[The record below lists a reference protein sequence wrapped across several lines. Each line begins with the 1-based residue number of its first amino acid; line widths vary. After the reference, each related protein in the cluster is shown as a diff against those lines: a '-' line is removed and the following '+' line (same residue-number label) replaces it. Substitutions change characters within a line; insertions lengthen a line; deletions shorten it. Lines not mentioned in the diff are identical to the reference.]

1 MTEIESP
8 KIVKKKLFSPIWLLP
23 VVALIL
29 GAWLGVKSIKES
41 GIEILIHFPSA
52 AGIDIG
58 KTLVKYQG
66 LSVGKVTD
74 IGIDD
79 DLKGVNVKVVMD
91 YRADPFL
98 NKNTLFWLVKPKA
111 SITGVEGLDT
121 LFSGNYIAIQPG
133 DGRSATIFEAQRE
146 APAILPGSEGIMIE
160 LKSPKLGSI
169 DVGSPVFFRQAP
181 VGSVVSYRLD
191 GNKQIIISAFV
202 QEQYAHLV
210 NKDSHFWNVSGLKI
224 DASLSGV
231 KVSTESIASILAG
244 GISFDTGSN
253 TLKAENGDVY
263 TLYDDEVTA
272 IGGVHFRLT
281 AADSED
287 VNEGTAIIYR
297 GVIIGEIEKVTLTET
312 GVEFLAR
319 VEHQYQALITND
331 SQFWLSGAELSLK
344 GVKHLGRLVTGSVI
358 NVLPGT
364 QDSAE
369 AETMQFNL
377 ASQAPDLLTQD
388 KLSLTVVANT
398 HTGISNGAQV
408 RYKQLPIGSITS
420 INLSQDFSAVEY
432 HIEIL
437 PEFKNLLTKGSFFIP
452 ESALAINAS
461 LDGISVNTRDVTT
474 MLEGAISLIPGNN
487 KTLIPANSKL
497 TLHESIESA
506 QTLYAQQQMTHF
518 SLTSIDGAD
527 LAEGSPIYYKKMQI
541 GAVNKVNWFAKTDKF
556 SIDINIDNKF
566 APLVNPK
573 TVFWRNDAVAINA
586 SLAGVD
592 INVAPLKGAIKGSIT
607 LGHIDD
613 IVDEHS
619 DQTNLRL
626 YDTKQLALMQAKV
639 INLTLPVSTKVADKA
654 AIRYQG
660 HKIGEVS
667 HVKLNQ
673 DLNTLNAQAYIFG
686 KYANHFSTSD
696 SEYFIVDAQI
706 SLAGINAPETL
717 LTGPYIGVIPGNS
730 KEIVDNFVS
739 QPHSSFE
746 ATVPKDALAFQ
757 LVDDQLGS
765 IKVGTPLFFRGIKV
779 GQIDGYQLD
788 DSGTEISLF
797 AHVNAEYSH
806 LVNQTSQFWDASGIK
821 LDVGLFSGAQLETG
835 SLETILAGGI
845 AFATQET
852 TSDSNRINTTER
864 FPLHENMQDEWAQ
877 WQPTQTK

>member
-1 MTEIESP
+1 MTQIESP

-23 VVALIL
+23 IVALIL

-133 DGRSATIFEAQRE
+133 DGRSATEFEAQRE

-224 DASLSGV
+224 DASLAGI

-244 GISFDTGSN
+244 GISFDTGSY
-253 TLKAENGDVY
+253 TEKAQNGDAY
-263 TLYDDEVTA
+263 ILYQDELSA
-272 IGGVHFRLT
+272 IGGVHFSLT
-281 AADSED
+281 ATDND
-287 VNEGTAIIYR
+287 GVNEGTSIIYR
-297 GVIIGEIEKVTLTET
+297 GIAIGEIEKVSLTDT
-312 GVEFLAR
+312 GVQFSAR
-319 VEHQYQALITND
+319 VEHQYQGLITSD
-331 SQFWLSGAELSLK
+331 SQFWLSGADLSLK
-344 GVKHLGRLVTGSVI
+344 GIKNLSRLVTGSVI

-364 QDSAE
+364 QASDKA
-369 AETMQFNL
+369 MQFEL
-377 ASQAPDLLTQD
+377 ASEAPDLLTQA
-388 KLSLTVVANT
+388 KLKLTVVANT
-398 HTGISNGAQV
+398 HTGVSNGAQV
-408 RYKQLPIGSITS
+408 RYKQLPIGQITS
-420 INLSQDFSAVEY
+420 INLSKDFSTVEY
-432 HIEIL
+432 QIEIL

-452 ESALAINAS
+452 ESALAVDAS
-461 LDGISVNTRDVTT
+461 LAGIKVKTRDVTT
-474 MLEGAISLIPGNN
+474 MLEGAISLIPSNSA
-487 KTLIPANSKL
+487 TLIAPNSTL
-497 TLHESIESA
+497 PLHESIESA
-506 QTLYAQQQMTHF
+506 QVLYAQQQMTHF
-518 SLTSIDGAD
+518 TLTSIDGAD
-527 LAEGSPIYYKKMQI
+527 LTEGSPIYYKKMQI
-541 GAVNKVNWFAKTDKF
+541 GSVNKINWFAKTDKF
-556 SIDINIDNKF
+556 NIDISIDNKF
-566 APLVNPK
+566 VALVKAN

-592 INVAPLKGAIKGSIT
+592 INVAPLKGAINGSIA
-607 LGHIDD
+607 LGHIDETANLQ
-613 IVDEHS
+613 IT
-619 DQTNLRL
+619 QPNLRL
-626 YDTKQLALMQAKV
+626 YDTKSLALMQAKV
-639 INLTLPVSTKVADKA
+639 INLILPVSTKVAEKA

-660 HKIGEVS
+660 HKIGEIS

-673 DLNTLNAQAYIFG
+673 DLTTINAQAYIYG
-686 KYANHFSTSD
+686 QYANHFSASD

-730 KEIVDNFVS
+730 LELVDSFVA
-739 QPHSSFE
+739 QPHANFE
-746 ATVPKDALAFQ
+746 ASVPKDALSFQ

-788 DSGTEISLF
+788 KSGIEITLF

-806 LVNQTSQFWDASGIK
+806 LINQSSQFWDASGIK
-821 LDVGLFSGAQLETG
+821 LDIGLFSGAQLETG

-845 AFATQET
+845 AFATRDT
-852 TSDSNRINTTER
+852 TSDSNGIDATSR
-864 FPLHENMQDEWAQ
+864 FPLHKNMQDEWIQ
-877 WQPTQTK
+877 WRPIQTK

>member
-1 MTEIESP
+1 MTQIESP

-23 VVALIL
+23 IVALIL

-133 DGRSATIFEAQRE
+133 DGRSATEFEAQRE

-224 DASLSGV
+224 DASLAGI

-244 GISFDTGSN
+244 GISFDTGSY
-253 TLKAENGDVY
+253 TEKAQNGDAY
-263 TLYDDEVTA
+263 ILYQDELSA
-272 IGGVHFRLT
+272 IGGVHFSLT
-281 AADSED
+281 ATDND
-287 VNEGTAIIYR
+287 GVNEGTSIIYR
-297 GVIIGEIEKVTLTET
+297 GIAIGEIEKVILTDT
-312 GVEFLAR
+312 GVQFSAR
-319 VEHQYQALITND
+319 VEHQYQGLITSD
-331 SQFWLSGAELSLK
+331 SQFWLSGADLSLK
-344 GVKHLGRLVTGSVI
+344 GIKNLSRLVTGSVI

-364 QDSAE
+364 QASDKA
-369 AETMQFNL
+369 MQFEL
-377 ASQAPDLLTQD
+377 ASEAPDLLTQA
-388 KLSLTVVANT
+388 KLKLTVVANT
-398 HTGISNGAQV
+398 HTGVSNGAQV
-408 RYKQLPIGSITS
+408 RYKQLPIGQITN
-420 INLSQDFSAVEY
+420 INLSKDFSTVEY
-432 HIEIL
+432 QIEIL

-452 ESALAINAS
+452 ESALAVDAS
-461 LDGISVNTRDVTT
+461 LAGIKVKTRDVTT
-474 MLEGAISLIPGNN
+474 MLEGAISLIPSNSA
-487 KTLIPANSKL
+487 TLIAPNSTL
-497 TLHESIESA
+497 PLHESIESA
-506 QTLYAQQQMTHF
+506 QVLYAQQQMTHF
-518 SLTSIDGAD
+518 TLTSIDGAD
-527 LAEGSPIYYKKMQI
+527 LTEGSPIYYKKMQI
-541 GAVNKVNWFAKTDKF
+541 GSVNKINWFAKTDKF
-556 SIDINIDNKF
+556 NIDISIDNKF
-566 APLVNPK
+566 VDLVKAN

-592 INVAPLKGAIKGSIT
+592 INVAPLKGAINGSIA
-607 LGHIDD
+607 LGHIDETANPQ
-613 IVDEHS
+613 IT
-619 DQTNLRL
+619 QPNLRL
-626 YDTKQLALMQAKV
+626 YDTKSLALMQAKV
-639 INLTLPVSTKVADKA
+639 INLILPVSTKVAEKA

-660 HKIGEVS
+660 HKIGEIS

-673 DLNTLNAQAYIFG
+673 DLTTINAQAYIYG
-686 KYANHFSTSD
+686 QYANHFSASD

-730 KEIVDNFVS
+730 LELVDSFVA
-739 QPHSSFE
+739 QPHANFE
-746 ATVPKDALAFQ
+746 ASVPKDALSFQ

-788 DSGTEISLF
+788 KSGIEITLF

-806 LVNQTSQFWDASGIK
+806 LINQSSQFWDASGIK
-821 LDVGLFSGAQLETG
+821 LDIGLFSGAQLETG

-845 AFATQET
+845 AFATRDT
-852 TSDSNRINTTER
+852 TSDSNGIDATSR
-864 FPLHENMQDEWAQ
+864 FPLHKNMQDEWIQ
-877 WQPTQTK
+877 WRPLQTK

>member
-1 MTEIESP
+1 MTQIESP

-23 VVALIL
+23 IVALIL

-133 DGRSATIFEAQRE
+133 DGRSATEFEAQRE

-224 DASLSGV
+224 DASLAGI

-244 GISFDTGSN
+244 GISFDTGSY
-253 TLKAENGDVY
+253 TEKAQNGDAY
-263 TLYDDEVTA
+263 ILYQDELSA
-272 IGGVHFRLT
+272 IGGVHFSLT
-281 AADSED
+281 ATDND
-287 VNEGTAIIYR
+287 GVNEGTSIIYR
-297 GVIIGEIEKVTLTET
+297 GIAIGEIEKVSLTDT
-312 GVEFLAR
+312 GVQFSAR
-319 VEHQYQALITND
+319 VEHQYQGLITSD
-331 SQFWLSGAELSLK
+331 SQFWLSGADLSLK
-344 GVKHLGRLVTGSVI
+344 GIKNLSRLVTGSVI

-364 QDSAE
+364 QASDKA
-369 AETMQFNL
+369 MQFEL
-377 ASQAPDLLTQD
+377 ASEAPDLLTQA
-388 KLSLTVVANT
+388 KLKLTVVANT
-398 HTGISNGAQV
+398 HTGVSNGAQV
-408 RYKQLPIGSITS
+408 RYKQLPIGQITS
-420 INLSQDFSAVEY
+420 INLSKDFSTVEY
-432 HIEIL
+432 QIEIL

-452 ESALAINAS
+452 ESALAVDAS
-461 LDGISVNTRDVTT
+461 LAGIKVKTRDVTT
-474 MLEGAISLIPGNN
+474 MLEGAISLIPSNSD
-487 KTLIPANSKL
+487 TLIAPNSTL
-497 TLHESIESA
+497 PLHESIESA
-506 QTLYAQQQMTHF
+506 QVLYAQQQMTHF
-518 SLTSIDGAD
+518 TLTSIDGAD
-527 LAEGSPIYYKKMQI
+527 LTEGSPIYYKKMQI
-541 GAVNKVNWFAKTDKF
+541 GSVNKINWFAKTDKF
-556 SIDINIDNKF
+556 NIDISIDNKF
-566 APLVNPK
+566 VALVKAN

-592 INVAPLKGAIKGSIT
+592 INVAPLKGAINGSIA
-607 LGHIDD
+607 LGHIDETANLQ
-613 IVDEHS
+613 IT
-619 DQTNLRL
+619 QPNLRL
-626 YDTKQLALMQAKV
+626 YDTKSLALMQAKV
-639 INLTLPVSTKVADKA
+639 INLILPVSTKVAEKA

-660 HKIGEVS
+660 HKIGEIS

-673 DLNTLNAQAYIFG
+673 DLTTINAQAYIYG
-686 KYANHFSTSD
+686 QYANHFSASD

-730 KEIVDNFVS
+730 LELVDSFVA
-739 QPHSSFE
+739 QPHANFE
-746 ATVPKDALAFQ
+746 ASVPKDALSFQ

-788 DSGTEISLF
+788 KSGIEITLF

-806 LVNQTSQFWDASGIK
+806 LINQSSQFWDASGIK
-821 LDVGLFSGAQLETG
+821 LDIGLFSGAQLETG

-845 AFATQET
+845 AFATRDT
-852 TSDSNRINTTER
+852 TSDSNGIDATSR
-864 FPLHENMQDEWAQ
+864 FPLHKNMQDEWIQ
-877 WQPTQTK
+877 WRPIQTK

>member
-1 MTEIESP
+1 MTQIESP

-23 VVALIL
+23 IVALIL

-133 DGRSATIFEAQRE
+133 DGRSATEFEAQRE

-224 DASLSGV
+224 DASLAGI

-244 GISFDTGSN
+244 GISFDTGSY
-253 TLKAENGDVY
+253 TEKAQNGDAY
-263 TLYDDEVTA
+263 ILYQDELSA
-272 IGGVHFRLT
+272 IGGVHFSLT
-281 AADSED
+281 ATDND
-287 VNEGTAIIYR
+287 GVNEGTSIIYR
-297 GVIIGEIEKVTLTET
+297 GIAIGEIEKVSLTDT
-312 GVEFLAR
+312 GVQFSAR
-319 VEHQYQALITND
+319 VEHQYQGLITSD
-331 SQFWLSGAELSLK
+331 SQFWLSGADLSLK
-344 GVKHLGRLVTGSVI
+344 GIKNLSRLVTGSVI

-364 QDSAE
+364 QASDKA
-369 AETMQFNL
+369 MQFEL
-377 ASQAPDLLTQD
+377 ASEAPDLLTQA
-388 KLSLTVVANT
+388 KLKLTVVANT
-398 HTGISNGAQV
+398 HTGVSNGAQV
-408 RYKQLPIGSITS
+408 RYKQLPIGQITS
-420 INLSQDFSAVEY
+420 INLSKDFSTVEY
-432 HIEIL
+432 QIEIL

-452 ESALAINAS
+452 ESALAVDAS
-461 LDGISVNTRDVTT
+461 LAGIKVKTRDVTT
-474 MLEGAISLIPGNN
+474 MLEGAISLIPSNSA
-487 KTLIPANSKL
+487 TLIAPNSTL
-497 TLHESIESA
+497 PLHESIESA
-506 QTLYAQQQMTHF
+506 QVLYAQQQMTHF
-518 SLTSIDGAD
+518 TLTSIDGAD
-527 LAEGSPIYYKKMQI
+527 LTEGSPIYYKKMQI
-541 GAVNKVNWFAKTDKF
+541 GSVNKINWFAKTDKF
-556 SIDINIDNKF
+556 NIDISIDNKF
-566 APLVNPK
+566 VALVKAN

-592 INVAPLKGAIKGSIT
+592 INVAPLKGAINGSIA
-607 LGHIDD
+607 LGHIDETANPQ
-613 IVDEHS
+613 IT
-619 DQTNLRL
+619 QPNLRL
-626 YDTKQLALMQAKV
+626 YDTKSLALMQAKV
-639 INLTLPVSTKVADKA
+639 INLILPVSTKVAEKA

-660 HKIGEVS
+660 HKIGEIS

-673 DLNTLNAQAYIFG
+673 DLTTINAQAYIYG
-686 KYANHFSTSD
+686 QYANHFSASD

-730 KEIVDNFVS
+730 LELVDSFVA
-739 QPHSSFE
+739 QPHANFE
-746 ATVPKDALAFQ
+746 ASVPKDALSFQ

-788 DSGTEISLF
+788 KSGIEITLF

-806 LVNQTSQFWDASGIK
+806 LINQSSQFWDASGIK
-821 LDVGLFSGAQLETG
+821 LDIGLFSGAQLETG

-845 AFATQET
+845 AFATRDT
-852 TSDSNRINTTER
+852 TSDSNGIDATSR
-864 FPLHENMQDEWAQ
+864 FPLHKNMQDEWIQ
-877 WQPTQTK
+877 WQPLQTK

>member
-1 MTEIESP
+1 MTQIESP

-52 AGIDIG
+52 TGIDIG

-66 LSVGKVTD
+66 LTVGKVTD

-79 DLKGVNVKVVMD
+79 DLKGVNVKVIMD

-121 LFSGNYIAIQPG
+121 LFSGNYIALQPG
-133 DGRSATIFEAQRE
+133 DGRSATVFEAQRE
-146 APAILPGSEGIMIE
+146 APAILPGSEGLMIE

-169 DVGSPVFFRQAP
+169 DVGSPVFYRQAP
-181 VGSVVSYRLD
+181 VGSIVSYRLD

-224 DASLSGV
+224 DASLAGI

-244 GISFDTGSN
+244 GISFDTGSY
-253 TLKAENGDVY
+253 TEKAQNGDIY
-263 TLYDDEVTA
+263 NLYEDELTA
-272 IGGVHFRLT
+272 IGGVQFSLT
-281 AADSED
+281 ASSSED
-287 VNEGTAIIYR
+287 VNEGTAITYR
-297 GVIIGEIEKVTLTET
+297 GIVIGEIEKVTLTDA
-312 GVEFLAR
+312 GVQFIAR
-319 VEHQYQALITND
+319 VEHHYKALITSD
-331 SQFWLSGAELSLK
+331 SQFWISGAELSLK
-344 GVKHLGRLVTGSVI
+344 GVKNVSRLVTGSVI

-364 QDSAE
+364 QITEE
-369 AETMQFNL
+369 AMQFEL
-377 ASQAPDLLTQD
+377 ASHAPDLLSQD
-388 KLSLTVVANT
+388 KLKLTVVATT
-398 HTGISNGAQV
+398 HTGVSNGAQV
-408 RYKQLPIGSITS
+408 RYKQLPIGQITS
-420 INLSQDFSAVEY
+420 IGLSKDFSTVEY
-432 HIEIL
+432 NIEIQ
-437 PEFKNLLTKGSFFIP
+437 PEFKSLLTKGSFFVP
-452 ESALAINAS
+452 ESAIAINAS
-461 LDGISVNTRDVTT
+461 LEGVNVKTRDLTT
-474 MLEGAISLIPGNN
+474 MLEGAISLIPGNSEM
-487 KTLIPANSKL
+487 LLSANSTL

-506 QTLYAQQQMTHF
+506 QTLYAQQQLTPF
-518 SLTSIDGAD
+518 TLTSIDGAD

-541 GAVNKVNWFAKTDKF
+541 GSVNKVNWLAKTDKF
-556 SIDINIDNKF
+556 NIDINIDNKF
-566 APLVNPK
+566 VPLIKPT

-592 INVAPLKGAIKGSIT
+592 INVAPLKGAINGSIT

-613 IVDEHS
+613 RVDTES
-619 DQTNLRL
+619 NQPNLRL
-626 YDTKQLALMQAKV
+626 YDNKSLALMQAKV
-639 INLTLPVSTKVADKA
+639 INLTLPVSTKVSEKA

-667 HVKLNQ
+667 QVKLNQ
-673 DLNTLNAQAYIFG
+673 DLNTQNAQAYIYG
-686 KYANHFSTSD
+686 HYVNHFSASD
-696 SEYFIVDAQI
+696 TEFFIVDAQI

-730 KEIVDNFVS
+730 TEIIDNFVA

-779 GQIDGYQLD
+779 GQIDGYRLD
-788 DSGTEISLF
+788 DSGIEITLF

-806 LVNQTSQFWDASGIK
+806 LINQTSQFWDASGIK

-845 AFATQET
+845 AFATQDT
-852 TSDSNRINTTER
+852 TSDSNRINATER

-877 WQPTQTK
+877 WRPTQTK

>member
-1 MTEIESP
+1 MTQIESP

-23 VVALIL
+23 IVALIL

-133 DGRSATIFEAQRE
+133 DGRSATEFEAQRE

-224 DASLSGV
+224 DASLAGI

-244 GISFDTGSN
+244 GISFDTGSY
-253 TLKAENGDVY
+253 TEKAQNGDAY
-263 TLYDDEVTA
+263 ILYQDELSA
-272 IGGVHFRLT
+272 IGGVHFSLIAT
-281 AADSED
+281 DND
-287 VNEGTAIIYR
+287 GVNEGTSIIYR
-297 GVIIGEIEKVTLTET
+297 GIAIGEIEKVSLTDT
-312 GVEFLAR
+312 GVQFSAR
-319 VEHQYQALITND
+319 VEHQYQGLITSD
-331 SQFWLSGAELSLK
+331 SQFWLSGADLSLK
-344 GVKHLGRLVTGSVI
+344 GIKNLSRLVTGSVI

-364 QDSAE
+364 QASDKA
-369 AETMQFNL
+369 MQFEL
-377 ASQAPDLLTQD
+377 ASEAPDLLSQA
-388 KLSLTVVANT
+388 KLKLTVVANT
-398 HTGISNGAQV
+398 HTGVSNGAQV
-408 RYKQLPIGSITS
+408 RYKQLPIGQITS
-420 INLSQDFSAVEY
+420 INLSKDFSTVEY
-432 HIEIL
+432 QIEIL

-452 ESALAINAS
+452 ESALAVDAS
-461 LDGISVNTRDVTT
+461 LAGIKVKTRDVTT
-474 MLEGAISLIPGNN
+474 MLEGAISLIPSNSA
-487 KTLIPANSKL
+487 TLIAPNSTL
-497 TLHESIESA
+497 PLHESIESA
-506 QTLYAQQQMTHF
+506 QVLYAQQQMTHF
-518 SLTSIDGAD
+518 TLTSIDGAD
-527 LAEGSPIYYKKMQI
+527 LTEGSPIYYKKMQI
-541 GAVNKVNWFAKTDKF
+541 GSVNKINWFAKTDKF
-556 SIDINIDNKF
+556 NIDISIDNKF
-566 APLVNPK
+566 VALVKAN

-586 SLAGVD
+586 SLTGVD
-592 INVAPLKGAIKGSIT
+592 INVAPLKGAINGSIA
-607 LGHIDD
+607 LGHIDETANLQ
-613 IVDEHS
+613 IT
-619 DQTNLRL
+619 QPNLRL
-626 YDTKQLALMQAKV
+626 YDTKSLALMQAKV
-639 INLTLPVSTKVADKA
+639 INLILPVSTKVAEKA

-660 HKIGEVS
+660 HKIGEIS

-673 DLNTLNAQAYIFG
+673 DLTTINAQAYIYG
-686 KYANHFSTSD
+686 QYANHFSASD

-730 KEIVDNFVS
+730 LELIDSFVA
-739 QPHSSFE
+739 QPHANFE
-746 ATVPKDALAFQ
+746 ASVPKDALSFQ

-788 DSGTEISLF
+788 KSGIEITLF

-806 LVNQTSQFWDASGIK
+806 LINQSSQFWDASGIK
-821 LDVGLFSGAQLETG
+821 LDIGLFSGAQLETG

-845 AFATQET
+845 AFATRDT
-852 TSDSNRINTTER
+852 TSDSNGIDASSR
-864 FPLHENMQDEWAQ
+864 FPLHKNMQDEWIQ
-877 WQPTQTK
+877 WQPLQTK

>member
-1 MTEIESP
+1 MTQIESP

-23 VVALIL
+23 IVALIL

-133 DGRSATIFEAQRE
+133 DGRSATEFEAQRE

-224 DASLSGV
+224 DASLAGI

-244 GISFDTGSN
+244 GISFDTGSY
-253 TLKAENGDVY
+253 TEKAQNGDAY
-263 TLYDDEVTA
+263 ILYQDELSA
-272 IGGVHFRLT
+272 IGGVHFSLT
-281 AADSED
+281 ATDND
-287 VNEGTAIIYR
+287 GVNEGTSIIYR
-297 GVIIGEIEKVTLTET
+297 GIAIGEIEKVSLTDT
-312 GVEFLAR
+312 GVQFSAR
-319 VEHQYQALITND
+319 VEHQYRGLITSD
-331 SQFWLSGAELSLK
+331 SQFWLSGADLSLK
-344 GVKHLGRLVTGSVI
+344 GIKNLSRLVTGSVI

-364 QDSAE
+364 QASDKA
-369 AETMQFNL
+369 MQFEL
-377 ASQAPDLLTQD
+377 ASEAPDLLTQA
-388 KLSLTVVANT
+388 KLKLTVVANT
-398 HTGISNGAQV
+398 HTGVSNGAQV
-408 RYKQLPIGSITS
+408 RYKQLPIGQITS
-420 INLSQDFSAVEY
+420 INLSKDFSTVEY
-432 HIEIL
+432 QIEIL

-452 ESALAINAS
+452 ESALAVDAS
-461 LDGISVNTRDVTT
+461 LAGIKVKTRDVTT
-474 MLEGAISLIPGNN
+474 MLEGAISLIPSNSA
-487 KTLIPANSKL
+487 TLIAPNSTL
-497 TLHESIESA
+497 PLHESIESA
-506 QTLYAQQQMTHF
+506 QVLYAQQQMTNF
-518 SLTSIDGAD
+518 TLTSIDGAD
-527 LAEGSPIYYKKMQI
+527 LTEGSPIYYKKMQI
-541 GAVNKVNWFAKTDKF
+541 GSVNKINWFAKTDKF
-556 SIDINIDNKF
+556 NIDISIDNKF
-566 APLVNPK
+566 VALVKAN

-592 INVAPLKGAIKGSIT
+592 INVAPLKGAINGSIA
-607 LGHIDD
+607 LGHIDETANPQ
-613 IVDEHS
+613 IT
-619 DQTNLRL
+619 QPNLRL
-626 YDTKQLALMQAKV
+626 YETKSLALMQAKV
-639 INLTLPVSTKVADKA
+639 INLILPVSSKVAEKA

-660 HKIGEVS
+660 HKIGEIS

-673 DLNTLNAQAYIFG
+673 DLTTINAQAYIYG
-686 KYANHFSTSD
+686 QYANHFSASD

-730 KEIVDNFVS
+730 LELIDSFVA
-739 QPHSSFE
+739 QPHANFE
-746 ATVPKDALAFQ
+746 ASVPKDSLSFQ

-788 DSGTEISLF
+788 KSGIEITLF

-806 LVNQTSQFWDASGIK
+806 LINQSSQFWDASGIK
-821 LDVGLFSGAQLETG
+821 LDIGLFSGAQLETG

-845 AFATQET
+845 AFATRDT
-852 TSDSNRINTTER
+852 TSDSNGIDASSR
-864 FPLHENMQDEWAQ
+864 FPLHKNMQDEWIQ
-877 WQPTQTK
+877 WQPLQTK

>member
-1 MTEIESP
+1 MTQIESP

-23 VVALIL
+23 IVALIL

-133 DGRSATIFEAQRE
+133 DGRSATEFEAQRE

-224 DASLSGV
+224 DASLAGI

-244 GISFDTGSN
+244 GISFDTGSY
-253 TLKAENGDVY
+253 TEKAQNGDAY
-263 TLYDDEVTA
+263 ILYQDELSA
-272 IGGVHFRLT
+272 IGGVHFSLIAT
-281 AADSED
+281 DND
-287 VNEGTAIIYR
+287 GVNEGTSIIYR
-297 GVIIGEIEKVTLTET
+297 GIAIGEIEKVSLTVT
-312 GVEFLAR
+312 GVQFSAR
-319 VEHQYQALITND
+319 VEHQYQGLITSD
-331 SQFWLSGAELSLK
+331 SQFWLSGADLSLK
-344 GVKHLGRLVTGSVI
+344 GIKNLSRLVTGSVI

-364 QDSAE
+364 QASDKA
-369 AETMQFNL
+369 MQFEL
-377 ASQAPDLLTQD
+377 ASEAPDLLTQA
-388 KLSLTVVANT
+388 KLKLTVVANT
-398 HTGISNGAQV
+398 HTGVSNGAQV
-408 RYKQLPIGSITS
+408 RYKQLPIGQITS
-420 INLSQDFSAVEY
+420 INLSKDFSTVEY
-432 HIEIL
+432 QIEIL

-452 ESALAINAS
+452 ESALAVDAS
-461 LDGISVNTRDVTT
+461 LAGIKVKTRDVTT
-474 MLEGAISLIPGNN
+474 MLEGAISLIPSNSA
-487 KTLIPANSKL
+487 TLIAPNSTL
-497 TLHESIESA
+497 PLHESIESA
-506 QTLYAQQQMTHF
+506 QVLYAQQQMTHF
-518 SLTSIDGAD
+518 TLTSIDGAD
-527 LAEGSPIYYKKMQI
+527 LTEGSPIYYKKMQI
-541 GAVNKVNWFAKTDKF
+541 GSVNKINWFAKTDKF
-556 SIDINIDNKF
+556 NIDISIDNKF
-566 APLVNPK
+566 VALVKAN

-592 INVAPLKGAIKGSIT
+592 INVAPLKGAINGSIA
-607 LGHIDD
+607 LGHIDETANPQ
-613 IVDEHS
+613 IT
-619 DQTNLRL
+619 QPNLRL
-626 YDTKQLALMQAKV
+626 YDTKSLALMQAKV
-639 INLTLPVSTKVADKA
+639 INLILPVSTKVAEKA

-660 HKIGEVS
+660 HKIGEIS

-673 DLNTLNAQAYIFG
+673 DLTTINAQAYIYG
-686 KYANHFSTSD
+686 QYANHFSASD

-730 KEIVDNFVS
+730 LELVDSFIA
-739 QPHSSFE
+739 QPHANFE
-746 ATVPKDALAFQ
+746 ASVPKDALSFQ

-788 DSGTEISLF
+788 KSGIEITLF

-806 LVNQTSQFWDASGIK
+806 LINQSSQFWDASGIK
-821 LDVGLFSGAQLETG
+821 LDIGLFSGAQLETG

-845 AFATQET
+845 AFATRDT
-852 TSDSNRINTTER
+852 TSDSNGIDATSR
-864 FPLHENMQDEWAQ
+864 FPLHKNMQDEWIQ
-877 WQPTQTK
+877 WQPLQTK

>member
-1 MTEIESP
+1 MTQIESP

-23 VVALIL
+23 IVALIL

-133 DGRSATIFEAQRE
+133 DGRSATEFEAQRE

-224 DASLSGV
+224 DASLAGI

-244 GISFDTGSN
+244 GISFDTGSY
-253 TLKAENGDVY
+253 TEKAQNGDAY
-263 TLYDDEVTA
+263 ILYQDELSA
-272 IGGVHFRLT
+272 IGGVHFSLIAT
-281 AADSED
+281 DND
-287 VNEGTAIIYR
+287 GVNEGTSIIYR
-297 GVIIGEIEKVTLTET
+297 GIAIGEIEKVSLTDT
-312 GVEFLAR
+312 GVQFSAR
-319 VEHQYQALITND
+319 VEHQYQGLITSD
-331 SQFWLSGAELSLK
+331 SQFWLSGADLSLK
-344 GVKHLGRLVTGSVI
+344 GIKNLSRLVTGSVI

-364 QDSAE
+364 QASDKA
-369 AETMQFNL
+369 MQFEL
-377 ASQAPDLLTQD
+377 ASEAPDLLTQA
-388 KLSLTVVANT
+388 KLKLTVVANT
-398 HTGISNGAQV
+398 HTGVSNGAQV
-408 RYKQLPIGSITS
+408 RYKQLPIGQITS
-420 INLSQDFSAVEY
+420 INLSKDFSTVEY
-432 HIEIL
+432 QIEIL

-452 ESALAINAS
+452 ESALAVDAS
-461 LDGISVNTRDVTT
+461 LAGIKVKTRDVIT
-474 MLEGAISLIPGNN
+474 MLEGAISLIPSNSA
-487 KTLIPANSKL
+487 TLIAPNSTL
-497 TLHESIESA
+497 PLHESIESA
-506 QTLYAQQQMTHF
+506 QVLYAQQQMTHF
-518 SLTSIDGAD
+518 TLTSIDGAD
-527 LAEGSPIYYKKMQI
+527 LTEGSPIYYKKMQI
-541 GAVNKVNWFAKTDKF
+541 GSVNKINWFAKTDKF
-556 SIDINIDNKF
+556 NIDISIDNKF
-566 APLVNPK
+566 VALVKAN

-592 INVAPLKGAIKGSIT
+592 INVAPLKGAINGSIA
-607 LGHIDD
+607 LGHIDETANPQ
-613 IVDEHS
+613 IT
-619 DQTNLRL
+619 QPNLRL
-626 YDTKQLALMQAKV
+626 YDTKSLALMQAKV
-639 INLTLPVSTKVADKA
+639 INLILPVSTKVAEKA

-660 HKIGEVS
+660 HKIGEIS

-673 DLNTLNAQAYIFG
+673 DLTTINAQAYIYG
-686 KYANHFSTSD
+686 QYANHFSASD

-730 KEIVDNFVS
+730 LELVDSFVA
-739 QPHSSFE
+739 QPHANFE
-746 ATVPKDALAFQ
+746 ASVPKDALSFQ

-788 DSGTEISLF
+788 KSGIEITLF

-806 LVNQTSQFWDASGIK
+806 LINQSSQFWDASGIK
-821 LDVGLFSGAQLETG
+821 LDIGLFSGAQLETG

-845 AFATQET
+845 AFATRDT
-852 TSDSNRINTTER
+852 TSDSNGIDATSR
-864 FPLHENMQDEWAQ
+864 FPLHKNMQDEWIQ
-877 WQPTQTK
+877 WQPLQTK